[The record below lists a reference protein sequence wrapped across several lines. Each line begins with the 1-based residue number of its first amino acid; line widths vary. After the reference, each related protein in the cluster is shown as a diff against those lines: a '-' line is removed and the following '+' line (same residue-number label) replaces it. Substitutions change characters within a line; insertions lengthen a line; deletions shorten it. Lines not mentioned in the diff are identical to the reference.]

1 MKNLELSLLQ
11 KIPHLDD
18 LAEALNKDFV
28 IIEDTKYSFENL
40 RFIKIDMTNNV
51 VVFGDTNIVIR
62 NAIEIEKVITIH
74 KSMLYSATVNY

>member
-18 LAEALNKDFV
+18 LAEARNKDFV